1 MIGYFDDAMKFL
13 LFFLGVIL
21 ELCYMGKMSPFRRS
35 MFKYLGTKCHVC
47 NLFSN
52 ASAKRQR
59 KKRGREREREGER
72 KEGTFGEKMRE
83 TAIKQERQNTDKL
96 FNLD

>member
-59 KKRGREREREGER
+59 KKRERKGKREGGREERRHIWRENKRNGNKARE
-72 KEGTFGEKMRE
+72 
-83 TAIKQERQNTDKL
+83 IKY
-96 FNLD
+96 